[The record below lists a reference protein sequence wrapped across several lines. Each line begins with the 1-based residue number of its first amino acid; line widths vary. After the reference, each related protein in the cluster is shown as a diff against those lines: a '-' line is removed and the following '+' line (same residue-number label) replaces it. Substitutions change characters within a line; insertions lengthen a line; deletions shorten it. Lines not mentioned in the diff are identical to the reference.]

1 MGEQIDLEDWLS
13 LLETHRPDYLSD
25 ARDAARR
32 LLAERDSIT
41 IDHVREVCPPPKGI
55 DPRVMGAVFKHAD
68 FEATGEFVLSSRAT
82 CHRRPIQ
89 KFRLTNYARVH
100 DALGLKRPI

>member
-1 MGEQIDLEDWLS
+1 MADQIDLEDWLS
-13 LLETHRPDYLSD
+13 LLETHRPDYLSE

-32 LLAERDSIT
+32 LLSERPSIT
-41 IDHVREVCPPPKGI
+41 INDVRAVCPPPADI
-55 DPRVMGAVFKHAD
+55 DPRVMGAVFRHAD
-68 FEATGEFVLSSRAT
+68 FEPTGEFVLSSRTT

-100 DALGLKRPI
+100 EALGLKR